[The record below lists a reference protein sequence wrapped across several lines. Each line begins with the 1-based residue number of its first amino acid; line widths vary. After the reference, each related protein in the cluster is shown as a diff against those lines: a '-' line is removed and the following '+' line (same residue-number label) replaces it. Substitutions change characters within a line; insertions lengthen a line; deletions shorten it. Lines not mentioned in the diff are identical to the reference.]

1 MDFKRLLSRSRFLFL
16 VFPLHGLLTAGGV
29 GCGSISTNT
38 LSTSSSLYGAFGHF
52 KNGHD
57 GYYGYYGCTDGYG
70 YDDPVYGVGCDDQRS
85 VYGDPYGEP
94 YGNPYGNPYGGY
106 GYGGYGYA
114 P

>member
-1 MDFKRLLSRSRFLFL
+1 MDFKRLLSRARFLAL

-29 GCGSISTNT
+29 GCGSVSTNAV
-38 LSTSSSLYGAFGHF
+38 STSSSLYGAFGKHG
-52 KNGHD
+52 NGHA

-70 YDDPVYGVGCDDQRS
+70 YDDPIYGIGCDDGS
-85 VYGDPYGEP
+85 TTSIYGDPYGS
-94 YGNPYGNPYGGY
+94 YGNYGYG